1 MDDPAY
7 FSPKFGISSKAE
19 WEKFGYD
26 EEESMEARSGG
37 SLFNHGPHDLVEPDT
52 QATGCMIP
60 SKDLKT
66 TDSARYQM
74 EAQCLTDC
82 PQNRLQNEF
91 RQETKSGMFGG
102 KENAQTTAVAAA
114 SEKNKEKKTSESESC
129 A

>member
-1 MDDPAY
+1 MRPTECGISNNFTICHEGFYPFKEKANWPPECVDDPAY

-37 SLFNHGPHDLVEPDT
+37 SLFNQPRHGPHDMVEPDT

-74 EAQCLTDC
+74 EAQ
-82 PQNRLQNEF
+82 
-91 RQETKSGMFGG
+91 
-102 KENAQTTAVAAA
+102 
-114 SEKNKEKKTSESESC
+114 
-129 A
+129 